1 MSSNFRKFSYNLKR
15 YGLWFTLK
23 KVLKKI
29 FHIKEKTVSNQE
41 RYIAWMEKN
50 NPTKTELEA
59 QKEAIFE
66 EYPKFSVVV
75 PMYNPKEKYIEELIN
90 SVVEQTYD
98 HWELCIAD
106 GSDHSSEKIKKKKK
120 KDKRIKYKY
129 LSENNG
135 ISENTNEAIKMAE
148 GDYLVF
154 VDHDDLIPKETL
166 YELTKAINE
175 NKDADFIYSDHDKIN
190 DRYERFDPYFKPD
203 YSPETL
209 ECNNY
214 ITHLVA
220 VKKSL
225 QEKVGFL
232 NSKFDGAQDF
242 DFNLRCTEIAK
253 CVIHIPKILYHWR
266 VSIDSTADTADAKP
280 YAFEAGIG
288 VVEAHLER
296 LGRKGKVT
304 QSEEVP
310 GFYKIE
316 YEIIGNPKVSIL
328 IPSKDNTRLLK
339 SCIDSILKYTTYPN
353 YEIVIIENNS
363 KPETFDFYKKIIKND
378 RIVLMNYTN
387 NSYLS
392 NKEAKTLVKPSLPL
406 DGFNYSALINCGVKN
421 VIDSD
426 YIIQLNND
434 TKIITPNWIELMLG
448 YAQYKDIGAVG
459 ARLYYEDKT
468 IQHAGIAYGIGGT
481 AGNLL
486 VNLPYGKHAYYN
498 AEAQTR
504 NVSAITGACLMSRK
518 EIYEEVG
525 YMNEDLKV
533 AFNDVD
539 FCLKILEKG
548 HRLVY
553 NPNVELV
560 HYESKTRGYEIS
572 KEKQE
577 RFEKESEK
585 FKNKWKSVLKKPDP
599 YYNINFTRETCNF
612 DIKGE

>member
-1 MSSNFRKFSYNLKR
+1 MSNNFRKFSYNLKR
-15 YGLWFTLK
+15 YGLAYTSK
-23 KVLKKI
+23 KVFKKI
-29 FHIKEKTVSNQE
+29 FHIREKVASNQE
-41 RYIAWMEKN
+41 RYLAWMEKN
-50 NPTKTELEA
+50 NPTMQELEA
-59 QKEAIFE
+59 QKETIFKE
-66 EYPKFSVVV
+66 EPVFSIVV
-75 PMYNPKEKYIEELIN
+75 PMFNPKQKYIEELIN
-90 SVVEQTYD
+90 SIMEQTYD
-98 HWELCIAD
+98 KWELCIAD
-106 GSDHSSEKIKKKKK
+106 GSNSSNDYIKNLAKENKK
-120 KDKRIKYKY
+120 IKYKF
-129 LSENNG
+129 LNENNG
-135 ISENTNEAIKMAE
+135 ISENTNEAIKMAD

-175 NKDADFIYSDHDKIN
+175 NKNADFIYTDHDKIN
-190 DRYERFDPYFKPD
+190 EKYERFAPYFKPD

-225 QEKVGFL
+225 QKEVGFL
-232 NSKFDGAQDF
+232 DSRFDGAQDF
-242 DFNLRCTEIAK
+242 DFNLRCTEKAK
-253 CVIHIPKILYHWR
+253 CIVHIPKRLYHWR
-266 VSIDSTADTADAKP
+266 VSGSSTADTADAKP
-280 YAFEAGIG
+280 YAFTIG
-288 VVEAHLER
+288 TYVVEEHLKR

-328 IPSKDNTRLLK
+328 IPSKDNVRLLK
-339 SCIDSILKYTTYPN
+339 GCIDSILKHTTYPN

-363 KPETFDFYKKIIKND
+363 KPDTFDFYKKIIKKD
-378 RIVLMNYTN
+378 KIVIMDYTN
-387 NSYLS
+387 NSYLT
-392 NKEAKTLVKPSLPL
+392 NKESRTLIRPSLPTSE
-406 DGFNYSALINCGVKN
+406 FNYSALINCGVRN
-421 VIDSD
+421 VVDSE

-448 YAQYKDIGAVG
+448 YAQFKEIGAVG
-459 ARLYYEDKT
+459 AKLYYEDKT

-486 VNLPYGKHAYYN
+486 VNLPYGSHAYYN

-504 NVSAITGACLMSRK
+504 NVSAITGACLMARK
-518 EIYEEVG
+518 DIYEEVG

-539 FCLKILEKG
+539 FCLKILEKK

-553 NPNVELV
+553 NPNVELM
-560 HYESKTRGYEIS
+560 HFESKTRGYETT

-577 RFEKESEK
+577 RFDKEANK
-585 FKNKWKSVLKKPDP
+585 FKEIWKEVLAKPDP
-599 YYNINFTRETCNF
+599 YYNVNFTRKTCNF